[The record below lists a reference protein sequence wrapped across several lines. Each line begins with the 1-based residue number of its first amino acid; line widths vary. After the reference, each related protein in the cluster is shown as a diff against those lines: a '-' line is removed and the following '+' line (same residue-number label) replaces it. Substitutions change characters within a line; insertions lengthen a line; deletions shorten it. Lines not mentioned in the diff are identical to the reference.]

1 MSTIKYRAL
10 SPTGDYTFGFGN
22 TCFVTDSEAVRQAV
36 QTKLKMFKNE
46 YWEDLNDGLPFFQT
60 MAGSFDKNAIDMAVK
75 ERILETPHV
84 TGIKTF
90 KSEITAY
97 RKYIMYATVDTDFGT
112 VSAEVT

>member
-1 MSTIKYRAL
+1 MIKYRTL

-22 TCFVTDSEAVRQAV
+22 TCFVSDSEAVRQAI

-46 YWEDLNDGLPFFQT
+46 YWEDLNDGLPFFQK

-75 ERILETPHV
+75 ARILETPYV
-84 TGIKTF
+84 TDIQTF
-90 KSEITAY
+90 QSEISVY
-97 RKYIMYATVDTDFGT
+97 RKYTMYATVNTEFGT